1 MFIVWTCGAKSVDH
15 AQLSMGLGCLLL
27 TFRTSSADQLI
38 ASLGRGSAGARR
50 PYSWPG

>member
-1 MFIVWTCGAKSVDH
+1 MFTVWTCGAKCVDQ
-15 AQLSMGLGCLLL
+15 AQRTMGLGCLLM

-50 PYSWPG
+50 PYSSPG